1 MKLLSQYINESIEK
15 GELEFKVNTWL
26 RARPGEQELWD
37 DACRSWK
44 ETRQTDDSAIQK
56 FIDNTDARA
65 FVDFLND
72 SVNDD
77 VNLDGFDIV
86 KKTIMNLY

>member
-77 VNLDGFDIV
+77 ANLDGFDIV